1 MEYREIK
8 ANVAILIKGHCLLC
22 GKKKDIFLVVNDVHI
37 SIIPCNYSPL
47 EIISITIQ
55 YGLYWFLFLEF
66 TRVRKRSADWA
77 A

>member
-1 MEYREIK
+1 MWPFSLKDTVCSEEK
-8 ANVAILIKGHCLLC
+8 K
-22 GKKKDIFLVVNDVHI
+22 KKKDTFLVVNDVHV
-37 SIIPCNYSPL
+37 SAIPCSYSPL

-66 TRVRKRSADWA
+66 TRVRMRPADWA